1 MKICTHT
8 CWSFVDASLPFR
20 EMETHLRR
28 VSDPHLMAALDDRS
42 GFVFALGLRN
52 LHRFPQ

>member
-8 CWSFVDASLPFR
+8 RWSFVDASLPFR